1 MFPTPGGHESQ
12 IMHEWVGLAMGD
24 SVLFDTAILLQ
35 ACRSIL
41 RSRPHDKGL
50 RDTALQYRAHGL
62 KALSKTVGASAL
74 PVSANTVARALALA
88 IDEVRIPISCQG
100 A

>member
-12 IMHEWVGLAMGD
+12 IMHEWVGLAMRD

-41 RSRPHDKGL
+41 RARPHDTGM
-50 RDTALQYRAHGL
+50 RDTALQYRANGL
-62 KALSKTVGASAL
+62 KALRKTIGSFSS

-88 IDEVRIPISCQG
+88 IDEVRISLSRLS